1 MQVIGGGEEQKKKK
15 NMAAELSIH
24 EQRSQMAYFLLQLSN
39 CQWDEC

>member
-1 MQVIGGGEEQKKKK
+1 MQVIGGGEEQNKKKQKK

-39 CQWDEC
+39 CQ